1 YRDINFRERNGFD
14 HKLAILYVGRFAA
27 EKDMDVFIDTAK
39 MLNEKYEDKIHFVM
53 VGDGPMKK
61 DIVKSDFKNVTFTG
75 FLQGE
80 ELSKVYASSDIF
92 LFPSSTETY
101 GNVILEAMASGLP
114 TVACKKG
121 GIFENVIDGY
131 NGFLCGEKDT
141 EDFYKAVEKLILN
154 EDLRKAFA
162 KNGLRHAKG
171 KSWDRIFDKLME
183 SYEEVIEEC
192 EVRERKIIST

>member
-1 YRDINFRERNGFD
+1 
-14 HKLAILYVGRFAA
+14 
-27 EKDMDVFIDTAK
+27 FIDTAK

-121 GIFENVIDGY
+121 GIFENVID
-131 NGFLCGEKDT
+131 
-141 EDFYKAVEKLILN
+141 
-154 EDLRKAFA
+154 
-162 KNGLRHAKG
+162 
-171 KSWDRIFDKLME
+171 
-183 SYEEVIEEC
+183 
-192 EVRERKIIST
+192 

>member
-1 YRDINFRERNGFD
+1 
-14 HKLAILYVGRFAA
+14 
-27 EKDMDVFIDTAK
+27 
-39 MLNEKYEDKIHFVM
+39 
-53 VGDGPMKK
+53 
-61 DIVKSDFKNVTFTG
+61 
-75 FLQGE
+75 
-80 ELSKVYASSDIF
+80 F